1 MRLLSLGNEEVVE
14 LLEDMDRDS
23 KAMNKNLI
31 EMCWYMRGG
40 ITYQEMIQLS
50 PSDRKTIMELIK
62 SNMEL
67 TNKSGLPFF

>member
-1 MRLLSLGNEEVVE
+1 MRLLSLGNEEIVE